1 MIRHKKHVAAILL
14 LIILLG
20 GVAVYAFRGQLERY
34 LLRPTESNIP
44 AGIQNGE
51 GPDIQTVAS
60 NLDTPWGIAFLP
72 NGDLLVT
79 ERPGTLKRIAEDN
92 KTYPISGVTETSEGG
107 LLGIALHPD
116 FEDNNFLYLYSTYRA
131 DGQLRN
137 RVERYTYK
145 DDTLTTDKV
154 VIENIP
160 GSSNHDGGAIAFG
173 PDDGKLYITT
183 GDAGSAG
190 SAQDT
195 SVLSG
200 KILRLNDDGTVPDDN
215 PFSNPVYSY
224 GHRNP
229 QGLAWDDKG
238 RLWSTEHG
246 PSGSASGRDELNLIE
261 KGANYGWPVITGDEA
276 SAGMRAPVAQSGD
289 NDTWAPGALAYA
301 DGSLYFT
308 GLRGQ
313 TLYQAVISDT
323 QDVSVTLKRHFSRE
337 YGRLRAAAVRN
348 GTLYISTSNT
358 DGRGSPKPQDDKIIQ
373 IDLSLFR

>member
-1 MIRHKKHVAAILL
+1 MLRHKKRIAGILL

-20 GVAVYAFRGQLERY
+20 GAAAYAFRGQLERY

-51 GPDIQTVAS
+51 GPDVRTVAS
-60 NLDTPWGIAFLP
+60 NLATPWGIAFLP
-72 NGDLLVT
+72 DGDLLVT

-92 KTYPISGVTETSEGG
+92 KTYPISGVIETSEGG

-116 FEDNNFLYLYSTYRA
+116 FEDNNLLYLYSTYRNGGA
-131 DGQLRN
+131 LRN
-137 RVERYTYK
+137 RVERYTYRE
-145 DDTLTTDKV
+145 DTLAIDKV

-160 GSSNHDGGAIAFG
+160 GSNNHDGGAIAFG

-183 GDAGSAG
+183 GDAADAQ

-195 SVLSG
+195 GVLSG
-200 KILRLNDDGTVPDDN
+200 KILRLDDDGSVPDDN

-229 QGLAWDDKG
+229 QGLAWDDNG

-246 PSGSASGRDELNLIE
+246 PSGSVSGRDELNLIE
-261 KGANYGWPVITGDEA
+261 KGANYGWPAITGDETR
-276 SAGMRAPVAQSGD
+276 AGMRVPVAQSGD
-289 NDTWAPGALAYA
+289 NDTWAPGALAHA

-323 QDVSVTLKRHFSRE
+323 QNVSVTLKRHFSRE
-337 YGRLRAAAVRN
+337 YGRLRAAAVRD
-348 GTLYISTSNT
+348 GALYISTSNT
-358 DGRGSPKPQDDKIIQ
+358 DGRGSPKPQDDKIIS
-373 IDLSLFR
+373 IRLSLFR